1 MADSNKS
8 VAMLYLIVT
17 LAIRIDRSQWDQ
29 IYITEISL
37 MKMTFRR
44 QSYCVFRSWSVV
56 LILIKKNICATPLST
71 NYSNCLIVED
81 DDLKVGSII
90 LQEHQVHEWDHN
102 SAGMKPIKKNTK
114 EYQKVI
120 PETRRAH

>member
-17 LAIRIDRSQWDQ
+17 LATRIDRSQWDQ

-56 LILIKKNICATPLST
+56 LILIKKKTYAQPHCPRI
-71 NYSNCLIVED
+71 IVIV
-81 DDLKVGSII
+81 L
-90 LQEHQVHEWDHN
+90 L
-102 SAGMKPIKKNTK
+102 
-114 EYQKVI
+114 
-120 PETRRAH
+120 